1 MDSGVTGIVKGAGR
15 VIGGLDPQEL
25 EEMSGFWRVGRGGR
39 LRGRFFGGSFRPP
52 LDGGVVKL
60 SVNRSLLSMF
70 VSLSLSS
77 STKTS
82 SSSSTDDGVSLA
94 PRPLSP
100 PLEFLPLLLS
110 SSFVSHH
117 LE

>member
-39 LRGRFFGGSFRPP
+39 LRGRFFGGSFRPL

-60 SVNRSLLSMF
+60 SVNRSLLSML
-70 VSLSLSS
+70 VSLSS

-82 SSSSTDDGVSLA
+82 SSSSTDEGVSLA

-100 PLEFLPLLLS
+100 PLEFRPLLLS